1 MQQYKLLVGDKA
13 ELEREVTD
21 ALNSGWELLDLTS
34 TTLGSVIKYS
44 QAITRTVEETNLMN
58 DELRSLPK
66 KAKR

>member
-44 QAITRTVEETNLMN
+44 QAMTRTVDT
-58 DELRSLPK
+58 SLIVEPATPIK